1 MKTPKNTKKVRKV
14 KKIPMIIFATS
25 DADLV
30 DQLPSNSEDIEL
42 IKEISKHTYKVTL
55 K

>member
-1 MKTPKNTKKVRKV
+1 MKKTKTKKV
-14 KKIPMIIFATS
+14 KKMPMIIFATS

-30 DQLPSNSEDIEL
+30 DQLPSNPGDIKS
-42 IKEISKHTYKVTL
+42 IKEISGYTYKVTL